1 MNVLSCFDGM
11 SCGQL
16 ALSRA
21 GVSYDNYFASELDK
35 YAIKVTQCNFP
46 ETVQL
51 GDVQEVR
58 PEKLPKIDLLI
69 GGSPCQG
76 FSFAGKQLN
85 FDDPRSKLFFEFV
98 RLKNELKPKYFL
110 LENVRM
116 KKESQ
121 DIISEYLGVE
131 PVFIN
136 SSLVSAQNRQRLY
149 WTNIPFEVPEDRQI
163 VLMDILED
171 GFVDRDKSHCLDAN
185 YFKGGNLKSYFEKNR
200 RQLVFDK
207 PFQIN
212 PSKDASGRQPYM
224 QDRVFDVRGKS
235 HALTA
240 SFADRTKVGSKVMD
254 KLRGD
259 NSSWRKLTPVECERL
274 QTVPEGYTNHVSD
287 TQRYKMLGNGW
298 TVDVI
303 AHIFGGML

>member
-1 MNVLSCFDGM
+1 
-11 SCGQL
+11 
-16 ALSRA
+16 
-21 GVSYDNYFASELDK
+21 
-35 YAIKVTQCNFP
+35 
-46 ETVQL
+46 
-51 GDVQEVR
+51 
-58 PEKLPKIDLLI
+58 
-69 GGSPCQG
+69 
-76 FSFAGKQLN
+76 
-85 FDDPRSKLFFEFV
+85 
-98 RLKNELKPKYFL
+98 
-110 LENVRM
+110 
-116 KKESQ
+116 
-121 DIISEYLGVE
+121 
-131 PVFIN
+131 
-136 SSLVSAQNRQRLY
+136 
-149 WTNIPFEVPEDRQI
+149 
-163 VLMDILED
+163 MDILED

-259 NSSWRKLTPVECERL
+259 NASWRKLTPVECERL